1 MAVVSSPTDAIFKAD
16 ILYEYDALVKAINDN
31 LETLD
36 KYLCIERKH
45 QWAQAVQ
52 SGDPDKLAQFVSRD
66 PFAKGEIVK
75 GELHIRVRQQLK
87 WDLKI
92 TDIYVDANET
102 IKVHYHRAI
111 HQIDSASGIL
121 NYTSPNSQLLP
132 PLIERETGGYFDL
145 RSKTHSV

>member
-1 MAVVSSPTDAIFKAD
+1 MVLDGKRKAIGCSNLHHQFYPTDVGLPVSLNITEPLFDKKNPTGVAVVSSPTDAIFKAD

-66 PFAKGEIVK
+66 PFAKGEIVI
-75 GELHIRVRQQLK
+75 GELHIRNSSRNTK
-87 WDLKI
+87 IWDI
-92 TDIYVDANET
+92 
-102 IKVHYHRAI
+102 
-111 HQIDSASGIL
+111 
-121 NYTSPNSQLLP
+121 
-132 PLIERETGGYFDL
+132 
-145 RSKTHSV
+145 